1 MKKRLKKL
9 LTIVMSTMMLVV
21 FMPTSTFAAGTDD
34 QQTGQPEQGVTTTP
48 PAAEK
53 TLVPNG
59 DGTYK
64 LSLSVTG
71 KSETSSESS
80 KADVVVIMDVS
91 GSMSNTT
98 KVYEEKA
105 TGRYG
110 FIGGQYVQL
119 YSYSDGWWHGE
130 YNEIENDSYTGTVYY
145 KSGSNYIEYKET
157 RYASATK
164 SRLAVAKQ
172 SIGDLA
178 QQLLANNDGTNTD
191 KVTMSLVSFSNVA
204 KIEEDKTTDI
214 TSFKNKVNNLSA
226 DGGTNWEDALKKAAS
241 IRARTDAAKY
251 VIFVSDGNPTFRNT
265 EGTYNNHN
273 NDYNEKYYD
282 KYKVWGTGSEDNST
296 TVTRCY
302 DHAKDDAKALVDAG
316 WQFYGIGVFGNVD
329 RMKSLVNY
337 AYYGDNAGTASDKYF
352 SATDQAQ
359 LTAAFK
365 NIINSITQNFGY
377 SNVVINDGLTGLVSC
392 DISGEADGFTY
403 TKNGEAWADAPPANL
418 TDKQVKWDLGSTQL
432 ENGVTYTVSFNVW
445 PSQYAYDLVADLKN
459 GVKTYDDLTDDE
471 KAQIVQTRDGGYGL
485 NTNTAAGVTYKQIET
500 KTTTTAPEGYKPGE
514 AAADGYVY
522 VYNETTKLYTGT
534 KSTEGSAEIDNPDP
548 IPVVSY
554 NMVVNKEWEGGAGS
568 AVTLELLKDGEP
580 TGVTVE
586 LNKDNNWT
594 GSVFL
599 APGLVV
605 GEDTKEIILDDGHN
619 YSLRETPGGTEY
631 YSFSSNTQHP
641 MLVNSATNV
650 VKNLTNPDN
659 ISLDDI
665 GTLVGTNTLIP
676 PSAVSKELKI
686 LKKVTGKDAIE
697 NFEFELSLD
706 GESGDTEGVTDAEG
720 KAITTL
726 TAQSSS
732 TTKIAAGGQEYVSF
746 GNVKFSKEGTYVF
759 KVREKTTTTAGGW
772 TYDSTTKEIEVK
784 VKKASDK
791 NELEIASISATP
803 EFTNSYS
810 ASDATISIPVKKSL
824 TGTGANTFDISNAFT
839 FTLTGEDDD
848 TPMPETTTITNP
860 ESNGGTASFGD
871 ITYTEAG
878 TYEYKV
884 KESGSVDGIVND
896 ANSEKTVTV
905 RVVDNGNGQL
915 VASIVPGNDITEDGA
930 LKFTNKVIEPKDV
943 QLQVTKKVQGKDAA
957 VPFTFSIELAKGNRA
972 GVVMPQN
979 NEVTTTD
986 SINAGAQE
994 TVSFDSIRFTK
1005 AGTYT
1010 FDVKEVYTD
1019 TDVPAGWTYDSA
1031 TKQIEVKVAKASDKD
1046 ELTVTS
1052 ISDTP
1057 VFTNSYSAKAATI
1070 SIPVTKELTGE
1081 GASSFNIR
1089 EAFTFTLTADNGTPM
1104 PKTTVIKNPIATGG
1118 TATFGPVTY
1127 TSVGT
1132 YTYTVT
1138 ESGIVDG
1145 IENDPV
1151 PRKSVTVKVEDNGSG
1166 QLVASIT
1173 EGDNLTFT
1181 NKVIKPIKVALH
1193 AKKTVEGSDAKEA
1206 FTFSIRQ
1213 TNTNAEGADGAVM
1226 PNKTT
1231 ATTSASI
1238 AKGQS
1243 ETVTFNEITFTK
1255 PGTYTFNVK
1264 ETNETE
1270 PPGWTYDNKVERTIT
1285 VVVSKTNGVLS
1296 ATVQNDTPEFKNV
1309 YAASAVE
1316 DFTIPVRKVLE
1327 GTGAPDITGKY
1338 TFTLTGK
1345 DGAPI
1350 PTVTQKENPD
1360 SDGGTVTFGPIR
1372 YVSEGTYEYT
1382 VTETGSVAHIT
1393 NDSKATKTITVNVVD
1408 NNQGQLVASIKEGN
1422 GVTFTNTYA
1431 PESTTAKISVKKN
1444 LEGTGAPD
1452 IKGKYTFTLVGATA
1466 GTPMPADKK
1475 LTNPESNGGTV
1486 TFGDITYTKAGT
1498 YKYTV
1503 TESGTVAGIT
1513 NDSNATKEVTVVVTD
1528 NNGKLSA
1535 VVNSGDTL
1543 TFTNTYAPEA
1553 VLVDL
1558 EVKKVL
1564 ENMKLQENQFT
1575 FQLLDNQDNQSNV
1588 VQQKQNAAD
1597 GTVAFEPLRYD
1608 YPGVYNYT
1616 IKEVIPDDAG
1626 KVKGV
1631 TYDNNDVKVKVT
1643 VTDNG
1648 GKLSAAVEYE
1658 GDKTTF
1664 TNTYNASGKS
1674 AIVGLKTLE
1683 GKTLEAGKYT
1693 FKLEGKN
1700 GAPMP
1705 AKTEVTN
1712 DANGYVNFG
1721 EINFKL
1727 SDLDTADEDK
1737 SDEDGS
1743 EGKTEGDSTVEG
1755 GSQETASAAASE
1767 VEGADDVNSDE
1778 NKEEDVAV
1786 PRTKTFTYTVT
1797 EVAGNETGI
1806 TYDTTPQEFTITVTD
1821 DGQGGL
1827 TVTTNPPTGEQNAP
1841 LFTIKNVYTPA
1852 KATIDVT
1859 KAFID
1864 GRTGLNAWDE
1874 EKYADEEF
1882 EFELKAVGNAPLKPV
1897 DSSTASRTVKT
1908 SATSPYASF
1917 GMYVFDEAGTYEYT
1931 ITEKNAG
1938 SGDVEYDTANHKVT
1952 VVVTEDENTHQLSAD
1967 VKYDDTKGSL
1977 TVINRLK
1984 PADNAKLNVV
1994 KHVVNTNGQPLSVN
2008 GEFHVALFSDKKLTH
2023 RVSEVLTLEF
2033 NGSDP
2038 TANVVFDVTPGRT
2051 YYVAE
2056 TDADGKALGGAQTFD
2071 DQPYYICFGDP
2082 SGIEDFTNYPQ
2093 YGEAAIPDSGLAE
2106 DVVFSNI
2113 FDGSKFMILGS
2124 ITIDKEVKIGE
2135 ETKAVDGSFYVTAEY
2150 SQGNSDTV
2158 EKKTVEI
2165 KVKDGK
2171 TEQPV
2176 TISNLPTDTDIVLK
2190 ETDKNGDALKKSV
2203 YNPRFT
2209 YEDESGETLKV
2220 TLTEEDSDID
2230 VNLVNSEKLIDV
2242 AFDLKWDDYKNRDNT
2257 RDEYAVTLYANGVEV
2272 KDSTMTFG
2280 YDVTEGKWT
2289 DLRQYDDDGN
2299 EIVYSVKQT
2308 VVPENYSSNTDGTEF
2323 GLAPD
2328 EDGIVHLIDVYR
2340 AVTITKKV
2348 TDSTGKAIKYNG
2360 DFYVTMFA
2368 DPEGKEIAMDPVK
2381 ISLDN
2386 EKSKTVIIPVPAN
2399 TLYYLAETDADGNKV
2414 DSSFEFIPT
2423 FSSTIAEVTD
2433 DAVSIVLTNEAKAG
2447 TPADDPDNDT
2457 DAKTGDSANLM
2468 LMLLALLTS
2477 MLIGAVVLIRGRR
2490 REN

>member
-1 MKKRLKKL
+1 MKKLFKKAMA
-9 LTIVMSTMMLVV
+9 IVMSAMMLVV
-21 FMPTSTFAAGTDD
+21 FMPTSTFAAGAAGTTEPTVNGPIVSKTITD
-34 QQTGQPEQGVTTTP
+34 
-48 PAAEK
+48 
-53 TLVPNG
+53 NG
-59 DGTYK
+59 DGTHTI
-64 LSLSVTG
+64 SLSVTG
-71 KSETSSESS
+71 QTNTTTESTKANVVIVFDLSNSMNNDDSYIKDDKGGFGKSSYSS
-80 KADVVVIMDVS
+80 KYFTLYKKENGNYVAIK
-91 GSMSNTT
+91 TT
-98 KVYEEKA
+98 D
-105 TGRYG
+105 G
-110 FIGGQYVQL
+110 F
-119 YSYSDGWWHGE
+119 E
-130 YNEIENDSYTGTVYY
+130 GTVYRRNNNNKY
-145 KSGSNYIEYKET
+145 EVYTGD
-157 RYASATK
+157 RYTNRLEVARSATA
-164 SRLAVAKQ
+164 SLITSLA
-172 SIGDLA
+172 
-178 QQLLANNDGTNTD
+178 ANNKSADDDT
-191 KVTMSLVSFSNVA
+191 VEISFMSFATRAHTSATYHNQWYKGNDMSGLVSEA
-204 KIEEDKTTDI
+204 M
-214 TSFKNKVNNLSA
+214 KVSKPSS
-226 DGGTNWEDALKKAAS
+226 DTGGTNWDDALEKAQTVAAGKAAQNEETY
-241 IRARTDAAKY
+241 I
-251 VIFVSDGNPTFRNT
+251 VFVSDGNPTY
-265 EGTYNNHN
+265 YNDDDGLGGSGDSSSTKTVNAAF
-273 NDYNEKYYD
+273 NEAD
-282 KYKVWGTGSEDNST
+282 KIKKAGYK
-296 TVTRCY
+296 
-302 DHAKDDAKALVDAG
+302 
-316 WQFYGIGVFGNVD
+316 FYGVGFMGAGDYMPDLCKRANGT
-329 RMKSLVNY
+329 SEG
-337 AYYGDNAGTASDKYF
+337 YYYSAENQTALE
-352 SATDQAQ
+352 QAF
-359 LTAAFK
+359 AE
-365 NIINSITQNFGY
+365 IVNSITDSAGY
-377 SNVVINDGLTGLVSC
+377 KNVVVTDNVTSLTSTNLKLVDG
-392 DISGEADGFTY
+392 DAKGFTY
-403 TKNGEAWADAPPANL
+403 TRSDGVEYTGPKATYADNTVTWNL
-418 TDKQVKWDLGSTQL
+418 GDEPLVS
-432 ENGVTYTVSFNVW
+432 GVTYTVSFKVW
-445 PSQYAYDLVADLKN
+445 PSQEAYDLIADLNN
-459 GVKTYDDLTDDE
+459 GTASYDELSNDI
-471 KAQIVQTRDGGYGL
+471 KSQIKVESTEEGNSYSL
-485 NTNTAAGVTYKQIET
+485 KTNTADGNQVSYTRVDTKEVKNKPAGTENADGSIAGSDGYKYVQTNGKWVGTKET
-500 KTTTTAPEGYKPGE
+500 KGTTAL
-514 AAADGYVY
+514 
-522 VYNETTKLYTGT
+522 T
-534 KSTEGSAEIDNPDP
+534 NPDP

-554 NMVVNKEWEGGAGS
+554 NMEVEKKWEGGAGS
-568 AVTLELLKDGEP
+568 TVTLELLKDGEP

-586 LNKDNNWT
+586 LNKDNKWK

-605 GEDTKEIILDDGHN
+605 GEKTKEILDNGHD
-619 YSLRETPGGTEY
+619 YSLRETSGGTEY

-650 VKNLTNPDN
+650 VKNLTNPDD

-676 PSAVSKELKI
+676 PNAVSKELKI

-697 NFEFELSLD
+697 NFAFELSLD

-720 KAITTL
+720 NAITKL

-759 KVREKTTTTAGGW
+759 KVRETTTTTAGGW

-784 VKKASDK
+784 VEKASDK

-860 ESNGGTASFGD
+860 DSNGGTASFGD

-905 RVVDNGNGQL
+905 TVVDNDRGQL

-957 VPFTFSIELAKGNRA
+957 VPFTFSIELAEGNSA

-1118 TATFGPVTY
+1118 TATFGPITY
-1127 TSVGT
+1127 TSEGT

-1138 ESGIVDG
+1138 ESGTVDG

-1151 PRKSVTVKVEDNGSG
+1151 PGKTVTVKVEDNGSG
-1166 QLVASIT
+1166 QLVATIK
-1173 EGDNLTFT
+1173 EGAGLKFT
-1181 NKVIKPIKVALH
+1181 NKVIEPIELALH

-1206 FTFSIRQ
+1206 FTFSISQ

-1231 ATTSASI
+1231 VTTSASI
-1238 AKGQS
+1238 KKGQS
-1243 ETVTFNEITFTK
+1243 QTVTFNEITFTK

-1270 PPGWTYDNKVERTIT
+1270 PPGWTYDNEEEKTIT
-1285 VVVSKTNGVLS
+1285 VVVRKTNGVLS
-1296 ATVQNDTPEFKNV
+1296 ATVQNDTPEFTNV
-1309 YAASAVE
+1309 YAASAAKN
-1316 DFTIPVRKVLE
+1316 FTIPVSKVLE
-1327 GTGAPDITGKY
+1327 GTDDAPDIKGEY
-1338 TFTLTGK
+1338 TFTLV
-1345 DGAPI
+1345 GASVSTPM
-1350 PTVTQKENPD
+1350 PEVKQLTNPRA
-1360 SDGGTVTFGPIR
+1360 DGGTVEFGPIT
-1372 YVSEGTYEYT
+1372 YTKAGTYHYT

-1393 NDSKATKTITVNVVD
+1393 NDSKATKNITVEVKDEGV
-1408 NNQGQLVASIKEGN
+1408 GQLVASITEDSEL
-1422 GVTFTNTYA
+1422 TFTNTYA
-1431 PESTTAKISVKKN
+1431 PEPTKANISVKKE
-1444 LEGTGAPD
+1444 LVGTGAPD
-1452 IKGKYTFTLVGATA
+1452 ITGEYTFTLAAVDGA
-1466 GTPMPADKK
+1466 PMPDKQ
-1475 LTNPESNGGTV
+1475 TIQNPNATGGTA
-1486 TFGDITYTKAGT
+1486 TFDDIKYTEAGT

-1503 TESGTVAGIT
+1503 TESGTVPGIT
-1513 NDSNATKEVTVVVTD
+1513 NDSSATKEVTVVVTD

-1535 VVNSGDTL
+1535 VVNSDETL
-1543 TFTNTYAPEA
+1543 TFTNTYAPTPASAE
-1553 VLVDL
+1553 L
-1558 EVKKVL
+1558 EVNKVL

-1575 FQLLDNQDNQSNV
+1575 FQLLDNQDNQSNT

-1597 GTVAFEPLRYD
+1597 GTVAFEPLSYN

-1631 TYDNNDVKVKVT
+1631 TYDNHEVKVT
-1643 VTDNG
+1643 VTVTDTD

-1658 GDKTTF
+1658 GNKTF

-1737 SDEDGS
+1737 SAEDGS
-1743 EGKTEGDSTVEG
+1743 EGKTEGDSTVED
-1755 GSQETASAAASE
+1755 GSQETAAVAASE

-1778 NKEEDVAV
+1778 NKEEDATV

-1797 EVAGNETGI
+1797 EVAGSEAGI

-1821 DGQGGL
+1821 DGEGGL
-1827 TVTTNPPTGEQNAP
+1827 TVTTNPPTGEENAP
-1841 LFTIKNVYTPA
+1841 LFTINNTYTPA
-1852 KATIDVT
+1852 KANIGVT

-1874 EKYADEEF
+1874 EKYAGEEF
-1882 EFELKAVGNAPLKPV
+1882 EFELKAVDNAPLNPV
-1897 DSSTASRTVKT
+1897 DSSTASRTVTT
-1908 SATSPYASF
+1908 SATSSDASF
-1917 GMYVFDEAGTYEYT
+1917 GIYEFDEVGTYEYT
-1931 ITEKNAG
+1931 ITENNTG
-1938 SGDVEYDTANHKVT
+1938 SGDVEYDTAEHKVT

-1967 VKYDDTKGSL
+1967 VKYDDTKESL
-1977 TVINRLK
+1977 TVINTLK

-2008 GEFHVALFSDKKLTH
+2008 GEFHVALFSDKDLTH
-2023 RVSEVLTLEF
+2023 RVSAVKTLAF

-2038 TANVVFDVTPGRT
+2038 TAKVAFDVTPGRT

-2056 TDADGKALGGAQTFD
+2056 TDADGKALGGAQKFD
-2071 DQPYYICFGDP
+2071 DQLYYICFGDP
-2082 SGIEDFTNYPQ
+2082 SGIEDVTDYPQ
-2093 YGEAAIPDSGLAE
+2093 YGEAAIPDSGTAE

-2124 ITIDKEVKIGE
+2124 ITINKEVKIGK

-2150 SQGNSDTV
+2150 SQGNSDTI
-2158 EKKTVEI
+2158 EKEFVKIE
-2165 KVKDGK
+2165 VKDGR
-2171 TEQPV
+2171 TQQPV
-2176 TISNLPTDTDIVLK
+2176 TISNLPTNTEITLK
-2190 ETDKNGDALKKSV
+2190 ETDDDGNALENSV
-2203 YNPRFT
+2203 YNPIFT
-2209 YEDESGETLKV
+2209 YGNKSGEILQVK
-2220 TLTEEDSDID
+2220 LTEDDSDIE

-2257 RDEYAVTLYANGVEV
+2257 RDEYEVRLFANGVEV
-2272 KDSTMTFG
+2272 EDSKKTFD

-2289 DLRQYDDDGN
+2289 DLRQYNDKGE

-2308 VVPENYSSNTDGTEF
+2308 KVPEHYSSNTDGTKF

-2328 EDGIVHLIDVYR
+2328 EDDGIVHLIDVYR

-2381 ISLDN
+2381 ITLDN
-2386 EKSKTVIIPVPAN
+2386 ETSKTVIIPVPAN

-2433 DAVSIVLTNEAKAG
+2433 DEVSIVLTNEAKAG
-2447 TPADDPDNDT
+2447 TLADDPDNDSDT
-2457 DAKTGDSANLM
+2457 KTGDSANLM
-2468 LMLLALLTS
+2468 LMLMALLTS
-2477 MLIGAVVLIRGRR
+2477 MLIGIVVLLRGRR